1 MPIILFNPDKSKIFL
16 TRELILITETRP
28 PSLEIF
34 LYLPMMTPIPEESI
48 KLIED
53 AEEKLILK
61 KEMLD
66 TFNNVNDDENYK
78 KVYVKFLE
86 DRFKKIKDIYF
97 EIIYK

>member
-1 MPIILFNPDKSKIFL
+1 M
-16 TRELILITETRP
+16 TE
-28 PSLEIF
+28 
-34 LYLPMMTPIPEESI
+34 EESI

-86 DRFKKIKDIYF
+86 DRFKKIKDIFF